1 MFSKRW
7 NKLSTMLLFILISL
21 ILFNIY
27 FVYNIPILYLYITPK
42 SPKFHIPQIDSIMK
56 DIYVPPVE
64 NSHPKFC
71 LSGKLNNINTWDCLT
86 PDNNI
91 PGLLPGPRIGEQLGL
106 ENNPLLSL
114 YTPIHTPL
122 MDKKMINLY

>member
-7 NKLSTMLLFILISL
+7 NKLSTILLFILISL
-21 ILFNIY
+21 ILFNTY
-27 FVYNIPILYLYITPK
+27 FVYNIPIYLYITPK
-42 SPKFHIPQIDSIMK
+42 SPKYHIPQIDSIMT

-71 LSGKLNNINTWDCLT
+71 LSGRLNNLNTWDYLAY
-86 PDNNI
+86 DNNI

-106 ENNPLLSL
+106 ENNPLLGL
-114 YTPIHTPL
+114 HTPIHTPL